1 MSKSAEEVLKA
12 TALLGIFSY
21 ISNRTNIYYECS
33 TELDLLAFISSF
45 LIAIFFLWLGVA
57 ILIGRIKDLFPWIF
71 FGSSLKGKILYVLMI
86 VSISAL
92 TYPIGTVLLETS
104 SIGTSDQRPL
114 RRRFCAVMAIPS
126 L

>member
-1 MSKSAEEVLKA
+1 MPVDRSVSKSAEEVLKA

-104 SIGTSDQRPL
+104 SI
-114 RRRFCAVMAIPS
+114 INYPS
-126 L
+126 LVCS